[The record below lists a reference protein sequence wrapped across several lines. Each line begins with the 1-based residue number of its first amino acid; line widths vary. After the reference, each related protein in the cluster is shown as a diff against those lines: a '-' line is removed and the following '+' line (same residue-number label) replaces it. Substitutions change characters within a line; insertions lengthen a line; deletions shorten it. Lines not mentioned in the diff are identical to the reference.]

1 VNPQVLL
8 PWCSPLAAA
17 LPRRTAETLADV
29 LGGASRG
36 GTQLAANLA
45 RALGAPAPAPV
56 LRRARQSYAR
66 YYLSAMRLAHASVA
80 RAAGGVGVEGAAEIE
95 RSLARRRGVLVLS
108 AHFGNWDLAGI
119 ALAQSFGGIC
129 VFAEAL
135 RPQRLARFYARL
147 RQRHGVRV
155 VHAGSASRLP
165 VQVLQANGVLGVMA
179 DRAFGGRAVRVPFGA
194 AGLEVPTAAIRLAL
208 RHGSGVHAVLCG
220 REAGGYILR
229 IGADLG
235 AGASDDAAGVRRV
248 ASAFAAALFERVR
261 RDPGQWCHL
270 YPLTS
275 SRDAACAS
283 LR

>member
-1 VNPQVLL
+1 MNPQVLL
-8 PWCSPLAAA
+8 PWCSPLVAA

-29 LGGASRG
+29 LSRASRSG
-36 GTQLAANLA
+36 PQLAANLA
-45 RALGAPAPAPV
+45 EVLGAPAPAPV
-56 LRRARQSYAR
+56 LRQARRSYAR
-66 YYLSAMRLAHASVA
+66 YYLSAMRLAHTSVA
-80 RAAGGVGVEGAAEIE
+80 RAAGDVELAGAAEIE

-119 ALAQSFGGIC
+119 ALAQRFGGIC

-135 RPQRLARFYARL
+135 EPQRVARFYARL

-155 VHAGSASRLP
+155 VHAGAGSRLP

-179 DRAFGGRAVRVPFGA
+179 DRAFGSRSVRVPFGA

-208 RHGSGVHAVLCG
+208 RHGAGVHAVICG
-220 REAGGYILR
+220 REAGGYVLR

-235 AGASDDAAGVRRV
+235 AGSTDDATGVRRV
-248 ASAFAAALFERVR
+248 ANDFAAELFQHVR

-275 SRDAACAS
+275 TQDAACAS